1 MIAIV
6 DYDTGN
12 LRSVENALK
21 KIGAEY
27 VVTSDENVIRSAS
40 HVLLPGVGEAASAM
54 DNLRQRGLD
63 KVIPTLTQPV
73 LGICIGVQI
82 MCKSSEEGNATC
94 LGIFSTEVRKFR
106 PQKDKIKIPEMGWNT
121 ITKLKSPLFDGIEEG
136 SFVYYVHSYAPAVCS
151 EEIASTTYGEQAF
164 SGALQRDN
172 FFGTQFHPE
181 KSGEVGE
188 KILRNFIA
196 LKQTLNI

>member
-21 KIGAEY
+21 KLGADY
-27 VVTSDENVIRSAS
+27 VVTSDEATIRSAS

-54 DNLRQRGLD
+54 DNLRSRGLD

-82 MCKSSEEGNATC
+82 MCQSSEEGNATC
-94 LGIFSTEVRKFR
+94 LGIFDAKVKKFQ
-106 PQKDKIKIPEMGWNT
+106 PEENKIKIPEMGWNT
-121 ITKLKSPLFDGIEEG
+121 IENLSSALFKGLEEG
-136 SFVYYVHSYAPAVCS
+136 SFVYYVHSYAPSISSQA
-151 EEIASTTYGEQAF
+151 IANTTYGTQTF
-164 SGALQRDN
+164 SAALQKGN
-172 FFGTQFHPE
+172 FYGTQFHPE
-181 KSGEVGE
+181 KSGPIGE
-188 KILRNFIA
+188 TILRNF
-196 LKQTLNI
+196 LNI